1 MVLGVRLL
9 SIFVD
14 SKDLLP
20 DVAMMSRSGTPCFE
34 SRCISLSPNGVCT
47 VADELSL
54 PLLEDCKASRASS
67 PNWPS
72 QPLLDSSVMVTFGLQ
87 LFVFVH
93 DFPLEWTFLSAS
105 ASRSVLLLLFFFF
118 LSCMHVLPG
127 RICRADKKVIL
138 PAAIGNGR

>member
-20 DVAMMSRSGTPCFE
+20 DVAIMSLSGTPCFE

-54 PLLEDCKASRASS
+54 PLLEDWHRLQSFASLQSKLAISALPYWIHRSWS
-67 PNWPS
+67 LLGCSCLFSCMIFLWNGLFS
-72 QPLLDSSVMVTFGLQ
+72 LLQPRDWF
-87 LFVFVH
+87 FF
-93 DFPLEWTFLSAS
+93 
-105 ASRSVLLLLFFFF
+105 FFFF

-127 RICRADKKVIL
+127 RQKVIL
-138 PAAIGNGR
+138 PATIGNGR

>member
-20 DVAMMSRSGTPCFE
+20 DVAMMSLSGTPCFE
-34 SRCISLSPNGVCT
+34 SRWISLSPNGVCT

-72 QPLLDSSVMVTFGLQ
+72 QPFLTRFIGRSWSLWGCSCLFSCMIFLWNGLFSLLQPCD
-87 LFVFVH
+87 
-93 DFPLEWTFLSAS
+93 
-105 ASRSVLLLLFFFF
+105 RFFFF
-118 LSCMHVLPG
+118 FSLSCMHVLPG